1 MDIALHLTFFIPQGL
16 TMSQIKKHFGKIKST
31 DRRCVVVFMQLPD
44 ALDKALII
52 DVEALPPRFEQIIS
66 EILNAP
72 AGQNEK
78 NLADYMNTRQVPETG
93 RSVLNE
99 FHANGFLRVEP
110 ITNVIMLP
118 NPSQPIPLVDILKSM
133 GTLPDS
139 VEMDAVKEADKFN
152 IIVNNLNAS
161 KSEERMQMASNML
174 YEAELLE
181 AEAAKKREQA
191 YQYVPA
197 MRPPKKTNAMAA
209 PTVAVATTADEAVA
223 ETKKSG
229 RGGDRRSSTKSE
241 KQPKAAE

>member
-1 MDIALHLTFFIPQGL
+1 MDNTRHLAFSIPQGSSM
-16 TMSQIKKHFGKIKST
+16 TPQIKKHFGKIKST

-110 ITNVIMLP
+110 INNVIMLP
-118 NPSQPIPLVDILKSM
+118 TPNQPIPLVDILKTM

-139 VEMDAVKEADKFN
+139 VEMEAVKEADKFN
-152 IIVNNLNAS
+152 IIVNNLNAT
-161 KSEERMQMASNML
+161 KNEERMQMASNML

-181 AEAAKKREQA
+181 AEAARKREQA
-191 YQYVPA
+191 YAYVPA
-197 MRPPKKTNAMAA
+197 MRPPKKGA
-209 PTVAVATTADEAVA
+209 PVADVTVATTAEEAVVEA
-223 ETKKSG
+223 KKSG
-229 RGGDRRSSTKSE
+229 RGGDRRSTA
-241 KQPKAAE
+241 KQFKAAE

>member
-1 MDIALHLTFFIPQGL
+1 
-16 TMSQIKKHFGKIKST
+16 MSQIKKHFGKIKST
-31 DRRCVVVFMQLPD
+31 DRRCVVVYMQLPD

-99 FHANGFLRVEP
+99 FHA

-118 NPSQPIPLVDILKSM
+118 TPSQPIPLVDILKTM

-139 VEMDAVKEADKFN
+139 VELEAVKEADKFN
-152 IIVNNLNAS
+152 IIVNNLNAT

-197 MRPPKKTNAMAA
+197 MRPPKTTATHAVDV
-209 PTVAVATTADEAVA
+209 TVATTAGEAVA
-223 ETKKSG
+223 ETKKPT
-229 RGGDRRSSTKSE
+229 RRATA
-241 KQPKAAE
+241 KQFKTAE

>member
-1 MDIALHLTFFIPQGL
+1 
-16 TMSQIKKHFGKIKST
+16 MSQIKKHYGKIKST

-44 ALDKALII
+44 APEKALII

-99 FHANGFLRVEP
+99 FHANGFLRAEP
-110 ITNVIMLP
+110 ISNVIMLP
-118 NPSQPIPLVDILKSM
+118 TPNQPIPLTDILKSL
-133 GTLPDS
+133 GTLPET
-139 VEMDAVKEADKFN
+139 VEAQQVQEAEKFN
-152 IIVNNLNAS
+152 TIVNNLHAGKN
-161 KSEERMQMASNML
+161 EERMQLASNML
-174 YEAELLE
+174 YEAQLLE

-191 YQYVPA
+191 YQYAPS
-197 MRPPKKTNAMAA
+197 MRPNKKASVATSVEA
-209 PTVAVATTADEAVA
+209 PVTVATSAEDAVV

-229 RGGDRRSSTKSE
+229 RGGDRRSKSVKSE
-241 KQPKAAE
+241 SNAG